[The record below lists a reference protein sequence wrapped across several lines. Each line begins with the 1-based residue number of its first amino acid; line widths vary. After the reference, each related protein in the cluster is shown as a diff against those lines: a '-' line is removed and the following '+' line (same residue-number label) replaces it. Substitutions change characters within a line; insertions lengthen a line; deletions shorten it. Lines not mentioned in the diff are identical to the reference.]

1 MEDIRNQKKVLL
13 KRIDEKHR
21 VLDAPRKVLGDI
33 KNINPNWREMA
44 EQELDRMV
52 EKLGLL
58 ADLGLAKVKQVK
70 PLAKVINYLRNGPQ

>member
-1 MEDIRNQKKVLL
+1 
-13 KRIDEKHR
+13 
-21 VLDAPRKVLGDI
+21 
-33 KNINPNWREMA
+33 MA
-44 EQELDRMV
+44 EHELDRMV